1 MGTVSELPLP
11 AADGEPEDGRQEEA
25 RVEAPRNKRKRGRK
39 SSSPPSGSTD
49 RGLRDGRR
57 CHAALWAS
65 ALLLELDANG
75 IVLSVSERLAAL
87 LGHSEPALVGRAL
100 EALRSPTAVIPG
112 DASPSWSALAAGR
125 AQASRVAYATRS
137 GDPVW
142 LEGTYCPVLGK
153 SGALERVVV
162 CLTDVTRLARD
173 ANECARLRGSIESN
187 AEQLGRAARGLIA
200 TASGLQRNAEDTAS
214 RANAVASASE
224 IVAINV
230 ETVASAVEEMGTSI
244 RETARNATHAAE
256 VAGKAVASADETN
269 ETVARLGQSSAEIGN
284 VLKVITSIAQQ
295 TNLLALNA
303 TIEAARAGE
312 AGKGFAVVANEV
324 KELANRVKKATDEIG
339 ANLEGMKKSIEKTAA
354 EKDCSVRNTRTVH
367 QAVAAL
373 MQRFDRMVNEYEDNR
388 GKLASVAAAIE

>member
-1 MGTVSELPLP
+1 
-11 AADGEPEDGRQEEA
+11 
-25 RVEAPRNKRKRGRK
+25 
-39 SSSPPSGSTD
+39 
-49 RGLRDGRR
+49 
-57 CHAALWAS
+57 
-65 ALLLELDANG
+65 LDANG

-100 EALRSPTAVIPG
+100 EAPRSPTAVSPG
-112 DASPSWSALAAGR
+112 EASPSGSALAAGR

-324 KELANRVKKATDEIG
+324 KELAKATATATDEISLKIESIQSNTSG
-339 ANLEGMKKSIEKTAA
+339 AVTAIREIAQVIRSISDIQTTIAGSVEEQSATTQEIARNVSEVSRGSKSITENIAAVAEAA
-354 EKDCSVRNTRTVH
+354 ENTTHRAQSMEASAKGLTELG
-367 QAVAAL
+367 AAMDL
-373 MQRFDRMVNEYEDNR
+373 LTRHHPP
-388 GKLASVAAAIE
+388 